1 MTGGRTGGN
10 LMDWYNVKGTVRP
23 EETDTT
29 SSKKYNYIRKDIE
42 EITEEVEGETMTVY
56 TWLECKI
63 LKEDWVLFGWRQQDR
78 ADIDYMLMITEDL

>member
-1 MTGGRTGGN
+1 ME
-10 LMDWYNVKGTVRP
+10 WYNVKGLTKP
-23 EETDTT
+23 EETDIT

-42 EITEEVEGETMTVY
+42 ESTEEIEGETMTVF
-56 TWLECKI
+56 TWKECKI

>member
-1 MTGGRTGGN
+1 
-10 LMDWYNVKGTVRP
+10 MDWYNVKGMVRP

-29 SSKKYNYIRKDIE
+29 SSKKYNYIRKDIQETTE
-42 EITEEVEGETMTVY
+42 EIEGETMTVY

-63 LKEDWVLFGWRQQDR
+63 LKEDWVLFEWRQQDR